1 MMTNKIA
8 FLVSNPVLGSENK
21 KASILEAQALLFV
34 SFLMRKSPL
43 ELGAKVKKETEKSD
57 I

>member
-8 FLVSNPVLGSENK
+8 FLVSNPVLRSENK

-34 SFLMRKSPL
+34 SFLTRKSPL